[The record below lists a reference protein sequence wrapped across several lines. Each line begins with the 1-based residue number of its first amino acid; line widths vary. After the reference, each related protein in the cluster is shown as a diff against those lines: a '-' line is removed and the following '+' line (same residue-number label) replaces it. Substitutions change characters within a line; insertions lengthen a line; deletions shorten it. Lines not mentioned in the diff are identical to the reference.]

1 LTSSLLIFVGTDVE
15 EIVLSANRCCL
26 SFLVVLM
33 VFSAVALVPLVSA
46 GEPEA
51 ASAIAGAKQRMVFC
65 FQAAE
70 DAESAGANITSL
82 ANVLNDA
89 GALLSDAE
97 LAFSY
102 GDFDL
107 AQGLAV
113 ESFAGLSKFVSEASE
128 LHDAAVQAGTF
139 DFYVFVGSAVGAFL
153 VLLVGVAVWFWARKR
168 FSQSAESELSWSK
181 SG

>member
-1 LTSSLLIFVGTDVE
+1 MSASL
-15 EIVLSANRCCL
+15 RCL
-26 SFLVVLM
+26 SFFVVF
-33 VFSAVALVPLVSA
+33 VIFSAVAFVPLASA
-46 GEPEA
+46 TEDEA
-51 ASAIAGAKQRMVFC
+51 ASAIAAAKQRMVIC

-70 DAESAGANITSL
+70 DAESVGANITSL
-82 ANVLNDA
+82 ANALNAA

-102 GDFDL
+102 GDFSL

-113 ESFAGLSKFVSEASE
+113 ESFASLNNFVSEANE

-153 VLLVGVAVWFWARKR
+153 VILVGVAVWFWARKR
-168 FSQSAESELSWSK
+168 FSPSAE
-181 SG
+181 GI

>member
-1 LTSSLLIFVGTDVE
+1 LTI
-15 EIVLSANRCCL
+15 NRRCL
-26 SFLVVLM
+26 SFFVVFM
-33 VFSAVALVPLVSA
+33 VFSAVAFVPLVSA
-46 GEPEA
+46 TEAEA
-51 ASAIAGAKQRMVFC
+51 ASAIAVAKQRMVVC

-70 DAESAGANITSL
+70 DAELAGANITSL

-107 AQGLAV
+107 AQSLAV
-113 ESFAGLSKFVSEASE
+113 ESFEGLNNFVSEANE

-153 VLLVGVAVWFWARKR
+153 VILVGVAVWFWARTR
-168 FSQSAESELSWSK
+168 FSPSAERI
-181 SG
+181 